1 MCGMQYNIFIWQNFT
16 KVFLT
21 VFTLILYMGYAP
33 LVLYIYQ
40 KMFKEESIVSGPR
53 LYYFGK
59 IKRFVWN
66 GVASR
71 GWGKLLDFD
80 L

>member
-1 MCGMQYNIFIWQNFT
+1 MQYIFVSQNFA

-21 VFTLILYMGYAP
+21 VFTLILHMGYAP
-33 LVLYIYQ
+33 LVLYISQ
-40 KMFKEESIVSGPR
+40 KCSKEESIVSGPR
-53 LYYFGK
+53 LYHFGK

-66 GVASR
+66 GVGSR